1 MRKLWSLSI
10 SAALAVSLLTGCGSS
25 SKPAESTAAP
35 TQAQTETKAESG
47 EKAESQASA
56 GSSELKSYT
65 FKLGYHTVEDSVRGE
80 MANEFKRIVE
90 EKSGGRLKVEL
101 YPSETLGNEQEM
113 IEAVKIGAVDFSL
126 PGGGAMSNVDPVFG
140 SISLPFFMS
149 GYDAFHEQAD
159 GELGE
164 YWGKVAEENG
174 YKLLS
179 IGDLGFA
186 QITNNKRPINTVED
200 LKGLKMRSPNEQVL
214 INSFQNLGAAV
225 TTLPFTEIYMALSQ
239 GVVDGQFNPLDA
251 IYQTKFHE
259 VQDYLAIVN
268 IFCYNINFITNK
280 ALWDGLDPEAQDI
293 IQEAADAAKEI
304 SREYYTSA
312 DTEYLELVTPH
323 FKEITYPE
331 LEEFRKAVQ
340 PVYDE
345 FAQSVP
351 ADYAE
356 KFLK

>member
-1 MRKLWSLSI
+1 MRRLLSVI
-10 SAALAVSLLTGCGSS
+10 MSTTLLASLLTGCGS
-25 SKPAESTAAP
+25 KPAETAAP
-35 TQAQTETKAESG
+35 TTAAEAGAEQDTAAES
-47 EKAESQASA
+47 AEL
-56 GSSELKSYT
+56 ESYT
-65 FKLGYHTVEDSVRGE
+65 FKLGFHTVEDSVRGE

-90 EKSGGRLKVEL
+90 EKSNGRLKVEI

-149 GYDAFHEQAD
+149 GYEDFHAQAD
-159 GELGE
+159 GELKE
-164 YWGKVAEENG
+164 YWSQVSEQNG

-186 QITNNKRPINTVED
+186 QITNNRRPINSVED
-200 LKGLKMRSPNEQVL
+200 IKGLKMRSPNEPVL
-214 INSFQNLGAAV
+214 INSFQSMGAAV

-251 IYQTKFHE
+251 IYQTKFQE

-268 IFCYNINFITNK
+268 IFCYNINFITSTQ
-280 ALWDGLDPEAQDI
+280 LWDKLDPEAQAI

-304 SREYYTSA
+304 SREYYKTA
-312 DTEYLELVTPH
+312 DEEYLEKLTPF
-323 FKEITYPE
+323 FKEITKPD
-331 LEEFRKAVQ
+331 LAEFRKAVQ

-345 FAQSVP
+345 FATTVP